1 MGSRRKMFLNYFQFH
16 WDFIDF
22 NVNTC
27 IYCFEILILKYLLTI
42 FWKVLTLNISKLEEI
57 VIVPINSMLVEFVKP
72 EVITNKWE

>member
-22 NVNTC
+22 NVNAC
-27 IYCFEILILKYLLTI
+27 IYRFEILILKYLLTI